1 MIRVRAPLRVSFF
14 GGGTDFPEYFTRRS
28 GAVLGMA
35 VRRYVTLDFES
46 PTSSSCGPLTVL
58 ARRAWTALGSPST
71 RQPVVHSDLGTSVGL
86 GTSSSCLVA
95 ALCAADELAGRRVD
109 PLERAYEAARLE
121 RDALQTVVG
130 CQDHVFAALGGLN
143 VIEFRAVDD
152 YGIFRVPLAAER
164 RRELETHL
172 LLVDTGLR
180 RCSGRLAAR
189 HVQRLEANDAALQ
202 FFRRAVDDGYRH
214 LTGGQSPAEFGELL
228 DACWRRKRGLA
239 ADVSSLRIDEI
250 YAAATAAGAWG
261 GKLLGS
267 GGGGFLLL
275 CAPPE
280 RQEGIRRALGD
291 RPTHAVELC
300 DEGAGLDVAA
310 ADQAVERCST

>member
-46 PTSSSCGPLTVL
+46 ATCGPLTAP
-58 ARRAWTALGSPST
+58 ARRAWRALGAPAEL
-71 RQPVVHSDLGTSVGL
+71 QPVVRSDVGTSVGL

-95 ALCAADELAGRRVD
+95 VLCAADALAGREVA
-109 PLERAYEAARLE
+109 PLARAYEAARLE
-121 RDALQTVVG
+121 RQELQTVVG

-143 VIEFRAVDD
+143 VIEFRATDD
-152 YGIFRVPLAAER
+152 YGVFRVPLDDVR
-164 RRELETHL
+164 RRELEAHL

-180 RCSGRLAAR
+180 RRSGRLAAR
-189 HVQRLEANDAALQ
+189 HVQRIEANDAALR
-202 FFRRAVDDGYRH
+202 FFRDSVDRGYRE
-214 LTGGQSPAEFGELL
+214 LTAGGSLAGFGELL

-239 ADVSSLRIDEI
+239 AGVSSPQIDEL
-250 YAAATAAGAWG
+250 YDAATDAGAWG

-267 GGGGFLLL
+267 GGGGYLLL

-280 RQEGIRRALGD
+280 RHAVLRRALGG
-291 RPTHAVELC
+291 RRTMSVELC
-300 DEGAGLDVAA
+300 DEGA
-310 ADQAVERCST
+310 AVDAGERCAA